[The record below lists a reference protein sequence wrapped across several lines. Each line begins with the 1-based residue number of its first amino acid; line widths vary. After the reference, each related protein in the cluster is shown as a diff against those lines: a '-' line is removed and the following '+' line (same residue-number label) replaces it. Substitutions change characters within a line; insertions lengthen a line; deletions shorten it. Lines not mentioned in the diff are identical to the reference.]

1 MEFHEGQ
8 MREYQADSIEDCL
21 PPGATDATKWIHVN
35 GVHDVEIV
43 QEIGD
48 YYKIHPLIIED
59 IPSVAQ
65 RPKIDVMSTGVY
77 IVMRA
82 YHMKSEDDV
91 INSEQV
97 SIIFGKGFIVTFQE
111 SATDLFQS
119 IRDRARRPTSFM
131 RQKESDYLAYAVMDL
146 IIDNYFVVLERMGDM
161 IEDLEDELIQGSSA
175 ELLNRIYRIKRA
187 LLTFRRHIW
196 PLREVVMKI
205 QRDVPAYVNDDN
217 LIYFRDLYDH
227 IIRVTDHVETY
238 RESITGMLDIYL
250 SSVSNRMNEVMQVLT
265 IVSTIFIPL
274 TMMTALYGMNWPW
287 FPGWDFPI
295 LIGAVLLSVMLLG
308 VFRRMKWI

>member
-1 MEFHEGQ
+1 MKQE
-8 MREYQADSIEDCL
+8 
-21 PPGATDATKWIHVN
+21 
-35 GVHDVEIV
+35 HDI
-43 QEIGD
+43 
-48 YYKIHPLIIED
+48 
-59 IPSVAQ
+59 
-65 RPKIDVMSTGVY
+65 
-77 IVMRA
+77 
-82 YHMKSEDDV
+82 
-91 INSEQV
+91 INSEHV
-97 SIIFGKGFIVTFQE
+97 SIIFGKGFIITFQE
-111 SATDLFQS
+111 SSTDLFQS
-119 IRDRARRPTSFM
+119 IRDRARRPTSFV
-131 RQKESDYLAYAVMDL
+131 RQKESDYLAYAIMDL

-161 IEDLEDELIQGSSA
+161 IEDLEDELIQGSSP
-175 ELLNRIYRIKRA
+175 ELLNRIYRLKRA

-205 QRDVPAYVNDDN
+205 QRDVPGYVNDDN

-295 LIGAVLLSVMLLG
+295 LVGAVLLSIMLLG